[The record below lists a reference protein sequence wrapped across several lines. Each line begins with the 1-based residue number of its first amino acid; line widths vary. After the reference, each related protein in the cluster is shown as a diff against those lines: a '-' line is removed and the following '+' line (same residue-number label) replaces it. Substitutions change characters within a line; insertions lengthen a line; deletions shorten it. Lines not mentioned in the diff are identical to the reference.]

1 MRSPLSVRGAALVAA
16 TAMIGLSVTA
26 APATAA
32 AEKPQAKASSV
43 ALTVNVSDKVKVD
56 TGRYTATYNGKKTVN
71 SGTNKP
77 ALPLL
82 AGDQQLLSVGVFAQD
97 AAAALQNDNVY
108 SGACSALA
116 GKGATLVAIG
126 DGSSCVKPG
135 EAVTVNLAELNL
147 QKLGATTDYLLKDES
162 KSVHVKL
169 GPVNDLVQTIVSG
182 VLSKVGGLSV
192 GVDLDAAESTCMAQG
207 SDFKGKTQLKN
218 AAVTV
223 NVPGKGDIKVADL
236 PTNPKKNTTV
246 VPDLSPV
253 TDAVLGRVDTLLQS
267 GLKSKIAPG
276 VLDVSIRVDL
286 IEHIKEQLAVL
297 LKGIETDLV
306 KLTMNKQTL
315 NKQAGTAKSLEV
327 SALDIKVL
335 DAVKKI
341 GAPTAANVA
350 IGTSTCGTNG
360 LTSSEEKAAAS
371 GDKKNVDVVVSGDKS
386 DPDTSVQVKPD
397 NAPANAELNLL
408 SSPAAKGGF
417 AAGALVLLVAAA
429 AATRWFLLR
438 RAHA

>member
-1 MRSPLSVRGAALVAA
+1 MRSPLSVRGAAVVAA
-16 TAMIGLSVTA
+16 TAMIGLCVTA
-26 APATAA
+26 APATASP
-32 AEKPQAKASSV
+32 EKPQAKASSV

-82 AGDQQLLSVGVFAQD
+82 EGEQQLISVGVFAQD
-97 AAAALQNDNVY
+97 AAAALRNGTVY

-116 GKGATLVAIG
+116 GKGATLVSIG

-135 EAVTVNLAELNL
+135 DAVTVNLAELNL
-147 QKLGATTDYLLKDES
+147 QKLGATTDYLLTDES

-169 GPVNDLVQTIVSG
+169 GPVNDLVQNIVSG
-182 VLSKVGGLSV
+182 VLTKVGGLSV
-192 GVDLDAAESTCMAQG
+192 GVDLDAAESTCMAKG
-207 SDFKGKTQLKN
+207 STFKGDTQLKN

-236 PTNPKKNTTV
+236 PTDPKKNTTV

-267 GLKSKIAPG
+267 GLKSNALG
-276 VLDVSIRVDL
+276 GLDVSVRIDL
-286 IEHIKEQLAVL
+286 IEHIKKQLAVL
-297 LKGIETDLV
+297 LKGLETDLV
-306 KLTMNKQTL
+306 ELTL
-315 NKQAGTAKSLEV
+315 NKQDRTAKSLEV

-335 DAVKKI
+335 VAVKKV
-341 GAPTAANVA
+341 GAPTAAKVA

-360 LTSSEEKAAAS
+360 LTPSEEKAATS
-371 GDKKNVDVVVSGDKS
+371 GHKKNVDVVVSGDKS
-386 DPDTSVQVKPD
+386 DPDTSIQAKPD

-408 SSPAAKGGF
+408 SSPTAKGGF

>member
-1 MRSPLSVRGAALVAA
+1 
-16 TAMIGLSVTA
+16 MIGLSVTA
-26 APATAA
+26 APATA

-43 ALTVNVSDKVKVD
+43 ALTVNVSDKVKAD

-97 AAAALQNDNVY
+97 AAATLQNGTAY

-135 EAVTVNLAELNL
+135 EAVTVNLAELDL
-147 QKLGATTDYLLKDES
+147 QKLGATTDYLLNDES
-162 KSVHVKL
+162 KDFHVKL
-169 GPVNDLVQTIVSG
+169 GPVNDLVQTVVSG
-182 VLSKVGGLSV
+182 VLTKVGGLSV

-207 SDFKGKTQLKN
+207 TEFKGKTQLKN

-236 PTNPKKNTTV
+236 PANPKKNTTV
-246 VPDLSPV
+246 VPDLAPV

-267 GLKSKIAPG
+267 GLKKDVGLGDMS
-276 VLDVSIRVDL
+276 VSIRIDL

-297 LKGIETDLV
+297 LKGLETDLV
-306 KLTMNKQTL
+306 KLTL
-315 NKQAGTAKSLEV
+315 NKQDKTAKSLEV
-327 SALDIKVL
+327 SALDINVL
-335 DAVKKI
+335 DAVKKV
-341 GAPTAANVA
+341 GAPTAAKVA

>member
-1 MRSPLSVRGAALVAA
+1 MRSPLSVRGAALAAA

-26 APATAA
+26 APATA

-77 ALPLL
+77 ALPILK
-82 AGDQQLLSVGVFAQD
+82 GDQQLLSVGVFAQD
-97 AAAALQNDNVY
+97 AAAALQNGTAY

-147 QKLGATTDYLLKDES
+147 EKLGATTDYVLNDQS

-169 GPVNDLVQTIVSG
+169 GPVNDLVQTVVSG
-182 VLSKVGGLSV
+182 VLTKVGGLSV

-207 SDFKGKTQLKN
+207 TKFKGKTQLKN

-236 PTNPKKNTTV
+236 PANPKKNTTV

-297 LKGIETDLV
+297 LKGLETDLV
-306 KLTMNKQTL
+306 KLTL
-315 NKQAGTAKSLEV
+315 NKQDKTAKSLEV
-327 SALDIKVL
+327 SALDINVL
-335 DAVKKI
+335 DAVKKV
-341 GAPTAANVA
+341 GAPTAAKVA

-438 RAHA
+438 RSHA

>member
-1 MRSPLSVRGAALVAA
+1 
-16 TAMIGLSVTA
+16 MIGLSVTA

-32 AEKPQAKASSV
+32 SAEKPQAKASSV

-82 AGDQQLLSVGVFAQD
+82 EGEQQLLSVGVFAQD
-97 AAAALQNDNVY
+97 AAAALQNGTAY

-116 GKGATLVAIG
+116 GKGATLVSIG

-135 EAVTVNLAELNL
+135 EAVTVNLAELDL
-147 QKLGATTDYLLKDES
+147 QKLGATTDYLLNDES
-162 KSVHVKL
+162 KDFHVKL
-169 GPVNDLVQTIVSG
+169 GPVNNLVQTVVADVLGKVS
-182 VLSKVGGLSV
+182 GLSV
-192 GVDLDAAESTCMAQG
+192 GVDLDAAESTCMAKG
-207 SDFKGKTQLKN
+207 TTFKGKSQLKN

-236 PTNPKKNTTV
+236 PANPKKNTTV

-253 TDAVLGRVDTLLQS
+253 TDAVLGQVDTLLRS
-267 GLKSKIAPG
+267 GLKSEIAPG
-276 VLDVSIRVDL
+276 ALDISIRTNL
-286 IEHIKEQLAVL
+286 IELVKQQLATV
-297 LKGIETDLV
+297 LKGLESDLV
-306 KLTMNKQTL
+306 KLTL
-315 NKQAGTAKSLEV
+315 NKQHKTAKSLEV

-335 DAVKKI
+335 DAVKKV
-341 GAPTAANVA
+341 GAPTAAKVA

-360 LTSSEEKAAAS
+360 LTASEEEAAAS
-371 GDKKNVDVVVSGDKS
+371 GKKANVDVVASGDKS
-386 DPDTSVQVKPD
+386 DPEAGVAVKPD

-438 RAHA
+438 RAAQA

>member
-1 MRSPLSVRGAALVAA
+1 
-16 TAMIGLSVTA
+16 MIGLSVTA
-26 APATAA
+26 APATA

-97 AAAALQNDNVY
+97 AAAALQNGTVY

-147 QKLGATTDYLLKDES
+147 EKLGATTDYVLNDQS

-169 GPVNDLVQTIVSG
+169 GPVNDLVQTVVSG
-182 VLSKVGGLSV
+182 VLTKVGGLSV

-207 SDFKGKTQLKN
+207 TKFKGKTQLKN

-276 VLDVSIRVDL
+276 VLDVSIRIDL

-297 LKGIETDLV
+297 LKGLETDLV
-306 KLTMNKQTL
+306 KLTL
-315 NKQAGTAKSLEV
+315 NKQDKTAKSLEV
-327 SALDIKVL
+327 SALDINVL
-335 DAVKKI
+335 DAVKKV
-341 GAPTAANVA
+341 GAPTAAKVA

-438 RAHA
+438 RSHA

>member
-1 MRSPLSVRGAALVAA
+1 
-16 TAMIGLSVTA
+16 MIGLSVTA
-26 APATAA
+26 APATA

-82 AGDQQLLSVGVFAQD
+82 AGEQQLLSIGVFAQD
-97 AAAALQNDNVY
+97 AAAALQNGTVY

-135 EAVTVNLAELNL
+135 EAVTVNLAELDL
-147 QKLGATTDYLLKDES
+147 QKLGATTDYLLNDES
-162 KSVHVKL
+162 KDVHVKL
-169 GPVNDLVQTIVSG
+169 GPVNDLVQTVVSG
-182 VLSKVGGLSV
+182 VLAKVGGLSV

-207 SDFKGKTQLKN
+207 SAFKGKTQLKN

-236 PTNPKKNTTV
+236 PANPKKNTTV

-267 GLKSKIAPG
+267 GLKTRDGLAG
-276 VLDVSIRVDL
+276 LDVSIRIDL

-297 LKGIETDLV
+297 LKGLETDLV
-306 KLTMNKQTL
+306 KLTL
-315 NKQAGTAKSLEV
+315 NKQDKTAKSLEV
-327 SALDIKVL
+327 SALDINVL
-335 DAVKKI
+335 DAVKKV
-341 GAPTAANVA
+341 GAPTAAKVA

-360 LTSSEEKAAAS
+360 LTASEEKAAAS

-386 DPDTSVQVKPD
+386 DPDTSVQAKPD

-438 RAHA
+438 RSHA

>member
-1 MRSPLSVRGAALVAA
+1 
-16 TAMIGLSVTA
+16 MIGLSVTA
-26 APATAA
+26 APATA

-97 AAAALQNDNVY
+97 AAAALQNGTVY

-147 QKLGATTDYLLKDES
+147 QKLGATTDYLLNDQS

-276 VLDVSIRVDL
+276 VLDVSIRIDL

-306 KLTMNKQTL
+306 KLTMNKQD
-315 NKQAGTAKSLEV
+315 KTAKSLEV

>member
-1 MRSPLSVRGAALVAA
+1 
-16 TAMIGLSVTA
+16 MIGLSVTA
-26 APATAA
+26 APATAS

-82 AGDQQLLSVGVFAQD
+82 EGEQQLLSVGVFAQD
-97 AAAALQNDNVY
+97 AAAALKNGTAY

-116 GKGATLVAIG
+116 GKGATLVSIG

-135 EAVTVNLAELNL
+135 EAVTVNLAELDL
-147 QKLGATTDYLLKDES
+147 QKLGATTDYLLTDES
-162 KSVHVKL
+162 KDVHVKL
-169 GPVNDLVQTIVSG
+169 GPVNDLVQTVVSG
-182 VLSKVGGLSV
+182 VLTKVGGLSV
-192 GVDLDAAESTCMAQG
+192 GVDLDAAESTCMAKG
-207 SDFKGKTQLKN
+207 TKFKGDTQLKN

-236 PTNPKKNTTV
+236 PADPKKNTTV

-267 GLKSKIAPG
+267 GLKSNALG
-276 VLDVSIRVDL
+276 GLDVSIRIDL
-286 IEHIKEQLAVL
+286 IENIKKQLAVL
-297 LKGIETDLV
+297 LKGLETDLV
-306 KLTMNKQTL
+306 KLTL
-315 NKQAGTAKSLEV
+315 NKQDKTAKSLEV
-327 SALDIKVL
+327 SALDIQVL
-335 DAVKKI
+335 DAVKKV
-341 GAPTAANVA
+341 GAPTAAKVA

-360 LTSSEEKAAAS
+360 LTASEEKAAAS

-386 DPDTSVQVKPD
+386 DPDTSVSAKPD

>member
-1 MRSPLSVRGAALVAA
+1 MRSPLSVRGAAFVAA

-26 APATAA
+26 APASANA
-32 AEKPQAKASSV
+32 DKPKAKASSV
-43 ALTVNVSDKVKVD
+43 ALSVDLADKAQVD

-82 AGDQQLLSVGVFAQD
+82 AKGDRKLLSVGVFAQD
-97 AAAALQNDNVY
+97 AAAALQKGTAY

-116 GKGATLVAIG
+116 GQGATLVAIG

-147 QKLGATTDYLLKDES
+147 QKLGATTDYLLTDQS

-169 GPVNDLVQTIVSG
+169 GPVNDLVQNIVAG
-182 VLSKVGGLSV
+182 VLTKVGGLSV
-192 GVDLDAAESTCMAQG
+192 GVDLDAAEATCMAKG

-223 NVPGKGDIKVADL
+223 NVPGKGDVKVADL
-236 PTNPKKNTTV
+236 PANPKKNTTV

-267 GLKSKIAPG
+267 GLKTKLAPAG
-276 VLDVSIRVDL
+276 IDIGIRIDL

-306 KLTMNKQTL
+306 KITMNKQD
-315 NKQAGTAKSLEV
+315 KTAKSLEV

-335 DAVKKI
+335 DAVKKV

-360 LTSSEEKAAAS
+360 LTETEEKAVGS
-371 GDKKNVDVVVSGDKS
+371 DDKRNVAVNVSGDKS
-386 DPDTSVQVKPD
+386 DPKAGVSVKPD
-397 NAPANAELNLL
+397 NAPANAEIDLL

-417 AAGALVLLVAAA
+417 AAGALALLLGAV

-438 RAHA
+438 RAGA

>member
-1 MRSPLSVRGAALVAA
+1 MRSPLSVRGAALAAA

-26 APATAA
+26 APATA

-77 ALPLL
+77 ALPILK
-82 AGDQQLLSVGVFAQD
+82 GDQQLLSVGVFAQD
-97 AAAALQNDNVY
+97 AAAALQNGTAY

-147 QKLGATTDYLLKDES
+147 EKLGATTDYVLNDQS

-169 GPVNDLVQTIVSG
+169 GPVNDLVQTVVSG
-182 VLSKVGGLSV
+182 VLTKVGGLSV

-297 LKGIETDLV
+297 LKGLETDLV
-306 KLTMNKQTL
+306 KLTL
-315 NKQAGTAKSLEV
+315 NKQDKTAKSLEV
-327 SALDIKVL
+327 SALDINVL
-335 DAVKKI
+335 DAVKKV
-341 GAPTAANVA
+341 GAPTAAKVA

>member
-1 MRSPLSVRGAALVAA
+1 
-16 TAMIGLSVTA
+16 MIGLSVTA
-26 APATAA
+26 APATA

-43 ALTVNVSDKVKVD
+43 ALTVNVSDKVKAD

-97 AAAALQNDNVY
+97 AAAALQNGTAY

-135 EAVTVNLAELNL
+135 EAVTVNLAELDL
-147 QKLGATTDYLLKDES
+147 QKLGATTDYLLNDES
-162 KSVHVKL
+162 KDFHVKL
-169 GPVNDLVQTIVSG
+169 GPVNDLVQTVVSG
-182 VLSKVGGLSV
+182 VLTKVGGLSV

-207 SDFKGKTQLKN
+207 TKFKGNTQLKN

-236 PTNPKKNTTV
+236 PANPKKNTTV
-246 VPDLSPV
+246 VPDLTPV

-267 GLKSKIAPG
+267 GLKKDVGLGDMS
-276 VLDVSIRVDL
+276 VSIRIDL

-297 LKGIETDLV
+297 LKGLETDLV
-306 KLTMNKQTL
+306 KLTL
-315 NKQAGTAKSLEV
+315 NKQDKTAKSLEV
-327 SALDIKVL
+327 SALDINVL
-335 DAVKKI
+335 DAVKKV
-341 GAPTAANVA
+341 GAPTAAKVA

>member
-1 MRSPLSVRGAALVAA
+1 MRSPLSVRGAALAAA

-26 APATAA
+26 APATA

-97 AAAALQNDNVY
+97 AAAALQNGTVY

-147 QKLGATTDYLLKDES
+147 EKLGATTDYVLNDQS

-169 GPVNDLVQTIVSG
+169 GPVNDLVQTVVSG
-182 VLSKVGGLSV
+182 VLTKVGGLSV

-236 PTNPKKNTTV
+236 PANPKKNTTV

-276 VLDVSIRVDL
+276 VLDVSIRIDL

-297 LKGIETDLV
+297 LKGLETDLV
-306 KLTMNKQTL
+306 KLTL
-315 NKQAGTAKSLEV
+315 NKQDKTAKSLEV
-327 SALDIKVL
+327 SALDINVL
-335 DAVKKI
+335 DAVKKV
-341 GAPTAANVA
+341 GAPTAAKVA

-360 LTSSEEKAAAS
+360 LTSSEEKAAAT

>member
-1 MRSPLSVRGAALVAA
+1 
-16 TAMIGLSVTA
+16 MIGLSVTA

-32 AEKPQAKASSV
+32 EKKPQAKASSV

-82 AGDQQLLSVGVFAQD
+82 ASDQQLLSVGIFAQD
-97 AAAALQNDNVY
+97 AAAALQNGTVY

-135 EAVTVNLAELNL
+135 EAVTVNLAELDL
-147 QKLGATTDYLLKDES
+147 QKLGATTDYLLNDES

-169 GPVNDLVQTIVSG
+169 GPVNDLVQTVVSG
-182 VLSKVGGLSV
+182 VLTKVGGLSV

-207 SDFKGKTQLKN
+207 TEFKGKTQLKN

-236 PTNPKKNTTV
+236 PANPKKNTTV

-276 VLDVSIRVDL
+276 VLDVSIRIDL
-286 IEHIKEQLAVL
+286 IERIKEQLAVL
-297 LKGIETDLV
+297 LKGLETDLV
-306 KLTMNKQTL
+306 KLTL
-315 NKQAGTAKSLEV
+315 NKQDKTAKSLEV
-327 SALDIKVL
+327 SALDINVL
-335 DAVKKI
+335 DAVKKV
-341 GAPTAANVA
+341 GAPTAAKVA

-438 RAHA
+438 RSHA

>member
-1 MRSPLSVRGAALVAA
+1 MAA

-32 AEKPQAKASSV
+32 AEKPKAKASSV
-43 ALTVNVSDKVKVD
+43 ALTANLGDKVKVD

-82 AGDQQLLSVGVFAQD
+82 TDEQQLLSVGVFAQD
-97 AAAALQNDNVY
+97 AAAALQNGTAY

-147 QKLGATTDYLLKDES
+147 QKLGATTDYLITDES
-162 KSVHVKL
+162 KDFHVKL
-169 GPVNDLVQTIVSG
+169 GPVNNLVQNVVAG
-182 VLSKVGGLSV
+182 VLTKVGGLSV

-207 SDFKGKTQLKN
+207 SQFKGDTKLKN
-218 AAVTV
+218 AVVNV

-236 PTNPKKNTTV
+236 PANPKKNSTV

-253 TDAVLGRVDTLLQS
+253 TDAVLGRVDALLQA
-267 GLKSKIAPG
+267 GLSSKLAPAG
-276 VLDVSIRVDL
+276 IDVSVRIDL
-286 IEHIKEQLAVL
+286 IEHIKERLATV
-297 LKGIETDLV
+297 LKGLESDLV
-306 KLTMNKQTL
+306 KITMNKQD
-315 NKQAGTAKSLEV
+315 KTAKSLEV

-335 DAVKKI
+335 DAVKKV

-360 LTSSEEKAAAS
+360 LSLSEEKAAET
-371 GDKKNVDVVVSGDKS
+371 GDKNNVAVNVSGDKS
-386 DPDTSVQVKPD
+386 DPQAGVSAKPD
-397 NAPANAELNLL
+397 DAPANAEIDLL
-408 SSPAAKGGF
+408 SSPAAKGGV
-417 AAGALVLLVAAA
+417 AAGALALLLAAA

-438 RAHA
+438 RAQG

>member
-1 MRSPLSVRGAALVAA
+1 
-16 TAMIGLSVTA
+16 MIGLSVTA
-26 APATAA
+26 APATA

-43 ALTVNVSDKVKVD
+43 ALTVNVSDKVKAD

-97 AAAALQNDNVY
+97 AAATLQNGTAY

-135 EAVTVNLAELNL
+135 EAVTVNLAELDL
-147 QKLGATTDYLLKDES
+147 QKLGATTDYLLNDES
-162 KSVHVKL
+162 KDFHVKL
-169 GPVNDLVQTIVSG
+169 GPVNDLVQTVVSG
-182 VLSKVGGLSV
+182 VLTKVGGLSV

-207 SDFKGKTQLKN
+207 TEFKGKTQLKN

-236 PTNPKKNTTV
+236 PANPKKNTTV

-267 GLKSKIAPG
+267 GLKKDVGLGDMS
-276 VLDVSIRVDL
+276 VSIRVDL

-297 LKGIETDLV
+297 LKGLETDLV
-306 KLTMNKQTL
+306 KLTL
-315 NKQAGTAKSLEV
+315 NKQDKTAKSLEV
-327 SALDIKVL
+327 SALDINVL
-335 DAVKKI
+335 DAVKKV
-341 GAPTAANVA
+341 GAPTAAKVA

>member
-1 MRSPLSVRGAALVAA
+1 
-16 TAMIGLSVTA
+16 MIGLSVTA
-26 APATAA
+26 APATA

-77 ALPLL
+77 ALPVL

-97 AAAALQNDNVY
+97 AAAALQNGTAY

-135 EAVTVNLAELNL
+135 EAVTVNLAELDLN
-147 QKLGATTDYLLKDES
+147 KLGATTDYLLNDES
-162 KSVHVKL
+162 KDFHVKL
-169 GPVNDLVQTIVSG
+169 GPVNDLVQTVVSG
-182 VLSKVGGLSV
+182 VLTKVGGLSV
-192 GVDLDAAESTCMAQG
+192 GVDLDAAESTCVAQG
-207 SDFKGKTQLKN
+207 TKFKGKTQLKN

-236 PTNPKKNTTV
+236 PANPKKNTTV

-267 GLKSKIAPG
+267 GLKKDVGLGDMS
-276 VLDVSIRVDL
+276 VSIRVDL

-297 LKGIETDLV
+297 LKGLETDLV
-306 KLTMNKQTL
+306 KLTL
-315 NKQAGTAKSLEV
+315 NKQDRTAKSLEV
-327 SALDIKVL
+327 SALDINVL
-335 DAVKKI
+335 DAVKEV
-341 GAPTAANVA
+341 GAPTAAKVA

-360 LTSSEEKAAAS
+360 LTASEEKAAAS

-386 DPDTSVQVKPD
+386 DPDTSVAVKPD

>member
-1 MRSPLSVRGAALVAA
+1 LRSPLSVRGAALVAA

-26 APATAA
+26 APATA

-82 AGDQQLLSVGVFAQD
+82 ASDQQLLSVGVFAQD
-97 AAAALQNDNVY
+97 AAAALQNGTVY

-135 EAVTVNLAELNL
+135 EAVTVNLAELDL
-147 QKLGATTDYLLKDES
+147 QKLGATTDYLLNDES

-169 GPVNDLVQTIVSG
+169 GPVNDLVQTVVSG
-182 VLSKVGGLSV
+182 VLTKVGGLSV

-207 SDFKGKTQLKN
+207 SKFKGKTQLKN

-236 PTNPKKNTTV
+236 PANPKKNTTV

-267 GLKSKIAPG
+267 GLKTRDGLAG
-276 VLDVSIRVDL
+276 LDVSIRIDL

-297 LKGIETDLV
+297 LKGLETDLV
-306 KLTMNKQTL
+306 KLTL
-315 NKQAGTAKSLEV
+315 NKQDKTAKSLEV
-327 SALDIKVL
+327 SALDINVL
-335 DAVKKI
+335 DAVKKV
-341 GAPTAANVA
+341 GAPTAAKVA

-386 DPDTSVQVKPD
+386 DPDTSVQAKPD

>member
-1 MRSPLSVRGAALVAA
+1 MRSPLSVRGAALAAA

-26 APATAA
+26 APATA

-82 AGDQQLLSVGVFAQD
+82 AGEQQLLSVGVFAQD
-97 AAAALQNDNVY
+97 AAAALQNGTVY

-135 EAVTVNLAELNL
+135 EAVTVNLAELDL
-147 QKLGATTDYLLKDES
+147 QKLGATTDYLLNDES
-162 KSVHVKL
+162 KDVHVKL
-169 GPVNDLVQTIVSG
+169 GPVNDLVQTVVSG
-182 VLSKVGGLSV
+182 VLAKVGGLSV

-207 SDFKGKTQLKN
+207 STFKGKTQLKN

-236 PTNPKKNTTV
+236 PANPKKNTTV

-267 GLKSKIAPG
+267 GLKTRDGLAG
-276 VLDVSIRVDL
+276 LDVSIRVDL

-297 LKGIETDLV
+297 LKGLETDLV
-306 KLTMNKQTL
+306 KLTL
-315 NKQAGTAKSLEV
+315 NKQDKTAKSLEV

-335 DAVKKI
+335 DAVKKV
-341 GAPTAANVA
+341 GAPTAAKVA

-360 LTSSEEKAAAS
+360 LTASEEKAAAS

-386 DPDTSVQVKPD
+386 DPDTSVQAKPD

-438 RAHA
+438 RSHA

>member
-1 MRSPLSVRGAALVAA
+1 
-16 TAMIGLSVTA
+16 MIGLSVTA
-26 APATAA
+26 APATA

-97 AAAALQNDNVY
+97 AAAALQNGNVY

-147 QKLGATTDYLLKDES
+147 EKLGATTDYVLNDQS

-169 GPVNDLVQTIVSG
+169 GPVNDLVQTVVSG
-182 VLSKVGGLSV
+182 VLTKVGGLSV

-207 SDFKGKTQLKN
+207 TKFKGKTQLKN

-267 GLKSKIAPG
+267 GLKK
-276 VLDVSIRVDL
+276 DVGLGDMSVAIRIDL

-297 LKGIETDLV
+297 LKGLETDLV
-306 KLTMNKQTL
+306 KLTL
-315 NKQAGTAKSLEV
+315 NKQDKTAKSLEV
-327 SALDIKVL
+327 SALDINVL
-335 DAVKKI
+335 DAVKKV
-341 GAPTAANVA
+341 GAPTAAKVA

-438 RAHA
+438 RSHA

>member
-1 MRSPLSVRGAALVAA
+1 
-16 TAMIGLSVTA
+16 MIGLSVTA
-26 APATAA
+26 APATA

-97 AAAALQNDNVY
+97 AAAALQNGTVY

-135 EAVTVNLAELNL
+135 EAVTVNLAELDL
-147 QKLGATTDYLLKDES
+147 QKLGATTDYLLNDES

-169 GPVNDLVQTIVSG
+169 GPVNDLVQTVVSG
-182 VLSKVGGLSV
+182 VLTKVGGLSV

-236 PTNPKKNTTV
+236 PANPKKNTTV

-267 GLKSKIAPG
+267 GLKK
-276 VLDVSIRVDL
+276 DVGLGDMSVAIRIDL

-297 LKGIETDLV
+297 LKGLETDLV
-306 KLTMNKQTL
+306 KLTL
-315 NKQAGTAKSLEV
+315 NKQDKTAKSLEV
-327 SALDIKVL
+327 SALDINVL
-335 DAVKKI
+335 DAVKKV
-341 GAPTAANVA
+341 GAPTAAKVA

-438 RAHA
+438 RSHA

>member
-1 MRSPLSVRGAALVAA
+1 MRSPLSVRGAAVVAA

-26 APATAA
+26 APATAS

-56 TGRYTATYNGKKTVN
+56 TGRYTATYNGKKTVT

-77 ALPLL
+77 TLPLL
-82 AGDQQLLSVGVFAQD
+82 AGEQQLLSVGVFAQD
-97 AAAALQNDNVY
+97 AAAALKNGTAY

-116 GKGATLVAIG
+116 GKGATLVSIG

-135 EAVTVNLAELNL
+135 EAVTVNLAELDL
-147 QKLGATTDYLLKDES
+147 EKLGATTDYLLNDES
-162 KSVHVKL
+162 KDFHVKL
-169 GPVNDLVQTIVSG
+169 GPVNPLVQNVVSG
-182 VLSKVGGLSV
+182 VLAKVGGLSV
-192 GVDLDAAESTCMAQG
+192 GVDLDAAESTCMAKG
-207 SDFKGKTQLKN
+207 TKFKGDTQLKN

-236 PTNPKKNTTV
+236 PADPKKNTTV

-267 GLKSKIAPG
+267 GLKKNVGLGDMS
-276 VLDVSIRVDL
+276 VSIRIDL
-286 IEHIKEQLAVL
+286 IEHIKKQLAVL
-297 LKGIETDLV
+297 LKGLETDLV
-306 KLTMNKQTL
+306 ELTL
-315 NKQAGTAKSLEV
+315 NKQDKTAKSLEV

-335 DAVKKI
+335 DAVKKV
-341 GAPTAANVA
+341 GAPTAAAVA

-360 LTSSEEKAAAS
+360 LTASEEKAAAS

-386 DPDTSVQVKPD
+386 DPDTSVSAKPD
-397 NAPANAELNLL
+397 NAPANAELDLL

-417 AAGALVLLVAAA
+417 AAGGLVLLVAAA

>member
-1 MRSPLSVRGAALVAA
+1 
-16 TAMIGLSVTA
+16 MIGLSVTA

-82 AGDQQLLSVGVFAQD
+82 GSDQKLLSVGVFAQD
-97 AAAALQNDNVY
+97 AAAALQNGTAY

-135 EAVTVNLAELNL
+135 EAVTVNLADLDL
-147 QKLGATTDYLLKDES
+147 QKLGATTDYLLTDQS

-169 GPVNDLVQTIVSG
+169 GPVNDLVQAIVSG
-182 VLSKVGGLSV
+182 VLAKVGGLSV
-192 GVDLDAAESTCMAQG
+192 GVDLDAAESTCMAEG
-207 SDFKGKTQLKN
+207 TKFDGKTQLKN

-236 PTNPKKNTTV
+236 PANPKKNTTV

-253 TDAVLGRVDTLLQS
+253 TDAVLGRVDTLLRA
-267 GLKSKIAPG
+267 GLDNKLTPDSMGIS
-276 VLDVSIRVDL
+276 VRIDL

-297 LKGIETDLV
+297 LKGLETDLV
-306 KLTMNKQTL
+306 KLTL
-315 NKQAGTAKSLEV
+315 NKQEKTAKSLEV

-335 DAVKKI
+335 DAVKKV
-341 GAPTAANVA
+341 GAPTAADVA

-360 LTSSEEKAAAS
+360 LTVSEEKAAAS

-386 DPDTSVQVKPD
+386 DPDTSLQVKPD
-397 NAPANAELNLL
+397 NAPANAELDLL

-417 AAGALVLLVAAA
+417 AAGALALLVAAA

-438 RAHA
+438 RAQA

>member
-1 MRSPLSVRGAALVAA
+1 
-16 TAMIGLSVTA
+16 MIGLSVTA
-26 APATAA
+26 APATA

-82 AGDQQLLSVGVFAQD
+82 ASDQQLLAVGVFAQD
-97 AAAALQNDNVY
+97 AAAALQDGTAY

-116 GKGATLVAIG
+116 GEGATLVSIG

-135 EAVTVNLAELNL
+135 EAVKVNLAELDL
-147 QKLGATTDYLLKDES
+147 QKLGATTDYVLNDQS

-169 GPVNDLVQTIVSG
+169 GPVNDLVQTVVSG
-182 VLSKVGGLSV
+182 VLTKVGGLSV
-192 GVDLDAAESTCMAQG
+192 GVNMDAAESTCMAQG
-207 SDFKGKTQLKN
+207 SDFTGKTQLKN

-267 GLKSKIAPG
+267 GLKSKVAPG

-306 KLTMNKQTL
+306 KLTMNKQD
-315 NKQAGTAKSLEV
+315 KSAKSLEV

-335 DAVKKI
+335 DAVKKV

-360 LTSSEEKAAAS
+360 LTASEEKAAAS
-371 GDKKNVDVVVSGDKS
+371 GDKKNVDVVVSGDQS
-386 DPDTSVQVKPD
+386 DPDTSVSAKPD

-408 SSPAAKGGF
+408 SSPAGKGGL
-417 AAGALVLLVAAA
+417 AAGVLVLLVAAA

>member
-1 MRSPLSVRGAALVAA
+1 
-16 TAMIGLSVTA
+16 MIGLSVTA
-26 APATAA
+26 APATA

-82 AGDQQLLSVGVFAQD
+82 ASDQQLLSVGVFAQD
-97 AAAALQNDNVY
+97 AAAALQNGTVY

-135 EAVTVNLAELNL
+135 EAVTVNLAELDL
-147 QKLGATTDYLLKDES
+147 QKLGATTDYLLNDES

-169 GPVNDLVQTIVSG
+169 GPVNDLVQTVVSG
-182 VLSKVGGLSV
+182 VLTKVGGLSV

-207 SDFKGKTQLKN
+207 TKFKGKTQLKN

-236 PTNPKKNTTV
+236 PANPKKNTTV

-276 VLDVSIRVDL
+276 VLDVSIRIDL

-297 LKGIETDLV
+297 LKGLETDLV
-306 KLTMNKQTL
+306 KLTL
-315 NKQAGTAKSLEV
+315 NKQDKTAKSLEV
-327 SALDIKVL
+327 SALDINVL
-335 DAVKKI
+335 DAVKKV
-341 GAPTAANVA
+341 GAPTAAKVA

-386 DPDTSVQVKPD
+386 DPDTSVQAKPD

>member
-1 MRSPLSVRGAALVAA
+1 
-16 TAMIGLSVTA
+16 MIGLSVTA
-26 APATAA
+26 APATA

-77 ALPLL
+77 ALPILK
-82 AGDQQLLSVGVFAQD
+82 GDQQLLSVGVFAQD
-97 AAAALQNDNVY
+97 AAAALQNGTAY

-147 QKLGATTDYLLKDES
+147 EKLGATTDYVLNDQS

-169 GPVNDLVQTIVSG
+169 GPVNDLVQTVVSG
-182 VLSKVGGLSV
+182 VLTKVGGLSV

-297 LKGIETDLV
+297 LKGLETDLV
-306 KLTMNKQTL
+306 KLTL
-315 NKQAGTAKSLEV
+315 NKQDKTAKSLEV
-327 SALDIKVL
+327 SALDINVL
-335 DAVKKI
+335 DAVKKV
-341 GAPTAANVA
+341 GAPTAAKVA

-438 RAHA
+438 RSHA

>member
-1 MRSPLSVRGAALVAA
+1 
-16 TAMIGLSVTA
+16 MIGLSVTA
-26 APATAA
+26 APATA

-82 AGDQQLLSVGVFAQD
+82 AGEQQLLSVGVFAQD
-97 AAAALQNDNVY
+97 AAAALQNGTVY

-135 EAVTVNLAELNL
+135 EAVTVNLAELDL
-147 QKLGATTDYLLKDES
+147 QKLGATTDYLLNDES
-162 KSVHVKL
+162 KDVHVKL
-169 GPVNDLVQTIVSG
+169 GPVNDLVQTVVSG
-182 VLSKVGGLSV
+182 VLAKVGGLSV

-207 SDFKGKTQLKN
+207 STFKGKTQLKN

-236 PTNPKKNTTV
+236 PANPKKNTTV

-267 GLKSKIAPG
+267 GLKTRDGLAG
-276 VLDVSIRVDL
+276 LDVSIRVDL

-297 LKGIETDLV
+297 LKGLETDLV
-306 KLTMNKQTL
+306 KLTL
-315 NKQAGTAKSLEV
+315 NKQDKTAKSLEV

-335 DAVKKI
+335 DAVKKV
-341 GAPTAANVA
+341 GAPTAAKVA

-360 LTSSEEKAAAS
+360 LTASEEKAAAS

-386 DPDTSVQVKPD
+386 DPDTSVQAKPD

-438 RAHA
+438 RSHA

>member
-1 MRSPLSVRGAALVAA
+1 
-16 TAMIGLSVTA
+16 MIGLSVTA
-26 APATAA
+26 APATA

-43 ALTVNVSDKVKVD
+43 ALTANVSDKVKVD

-97 AAAALQNDNVY
+97 AAAALQNGTVY

-135 EAVTVNLAELNL
+135 EAVTVNLAELDL
-147 QKLGATTDYLLKDES
+147 QKLGATTDYLLNDES

-169 GPVNDLVQTIVSG
+169 GPVNDLVQTVVSG
-182 VLSKVGGLSV
+182 VLTKVGGLSV

-207 SDFKGKTQLKN
+207 TKFKGKTQLKN

-236 PTNPKKNTTV
+236 PANPKKNTTV
-246 VPDLSPV
+246 VPDLAPV

-297 LKGIETDLV
+297 LKGLETDLV
-306 KLTMNKQTL
+306 KLTL
-315 NKQAGTAKSLEV
+315 NKQDKTAKSLEV
-327 SALDIKVL
+327 SALDINVL
-335 DAVKKI
+335 DAVKKV
-341 GAPTAANVA
+341 GAPTAAKVA

-360 LTSSEEKAAAS
+360 LTSSEEKAATT

-386 DPDTSVQVKPD
+386 DPDTSVAVKPD

>member
-1 MRSPLSVRGAALVAA
+1 
-16 TAMIGLSVTA
+16 MIGLSVTA

-32 AEKPQAKASSV
+32 SAEKPQAKASSV
-43 ALTVNVSDKVKVD
+43 ALTANVSDKVKVD
-56 TGRYTATYNGKKTVN
+56 TGRYTATYDGKKTVN

-82 AGDQQLLSVGVFAQD
+82 KGNQQLLSVGVFAQD
-97 AAAALQNDNVY
+97 AAAALQDGLAY

-116 GKGATLVAIG
+116 GEGATLVSIG

-135 EAVTVNLAELNL
+135 EAVKVNLAELNL
-147 QKLGATTDYLLKDES
+147 QKLGATTDYVLNDES
-162 KSVHVKL
+162 KSVYVKL
-169 GPVNDLVQTIVSG
+169 GPVNDLVQNVVSG
-182 VLSKVGGLSV
+182 VLTKVGGLSV
-192 GVDLDAAESTCMAQG
+192 GVNLDVAESTCMAQG
-207 SDFKGKTQLKN
+207 SDFTGKTKLKN

-236 PTNPKKNTTV
+236 PANPKKNTTV

-276 VLDVSIRVDL
+276 VLDVSIRIDL

-306 KLTMNKQTL
+306 KLTL
-315 NKQAGTAKSLEV
+315 NKQDKTAKSLEV

-335 DAVKKI
+335 DAVKKV

-360 LTSSEEKAAAS
+360 LTASEEKAAAS

-386 DPDTSVQVKPD
+386 DPDTSVAVKPD

>member
-1 MRSPLSVRGAALVAA
+1 MAA
-16 TAMIGLSVTA
+16 TAMIGLSVAA
-26 APATAA
+26 APASASQSDQP
-32 AEKPQAKASSV
+32 KAKASSV
-43 ALTVNVSDKVKVD
+43 ALSVDLADKAKVD

-82 AGDQQLLSVGVFAQD
+82 KGNKELLSVGVFAQD
-97 AAAALQNDNVY
+97 AAAALQKGTAY
-108 SGACSALA
+108 SGACSAVA

-147 QKLGATTDYLLKDES
+147 NKLGATTDYLLNDES
-162 KSVHVKL
+162 KDVHVKL
-169 GPVNDLVQTIVSG
+169 GPVNDLVQTIVAG
-182 VLSKVGGLSV
+182 VLTKVGGLSV

-207 SDFKGKTQLKN
+207 TDFKGKTKLKN
-218 AAVTV
+218 AVVKV

-267 GLKSKIAPG
+267 GLKTKLAPAG
-276 VLDVSIRVDL
+276 IDVSVRVDL

-306 KLTMNKQTL
+306 KISMNKQD
-315 NKQAGTAKSLEV
+315 KTAKSLEV

-335 DAVKKI
+335 DAVKKV

-360 LTSSEEKAAAS
+360 LSLSEEKAAET
-371 GDKKNVDVVVSGDKS
+371 GDKKNVAVNVSGDKS
-386 DPDTSVQVKPD
+386 DPKAGVSVKPD
-397 NAPANAELNLL
+397 DAPANAEVDLM
-408 SSPAAKGGF
+408 SSPAAKGGV
-417 AAGALVLLVAAA
+417 AAGALALLVAAA

-438 RAHA
+438 RAQA

>member
-1 MRSPLSVRGAALVAA
+1 MRSPLSVRGAALAAA

-26 APATAA
+26 APATA

-82 AGDQQLLSVGVFAQD
+82 AGEQQLLSVGVFAQD
-97 AAAALQNDNVY
+97 AAAALQNGTVY

-135 EAVTVNLAELNL
+135 EAVTVNLAELDL
-147 QKLGATTDYLLKDES
+147 QKLGATTDYLLNDES
-162 KSVHVKL
+162 KDVHVKL
-169 GPVNDLVQTIVSG
+169 GPVNDLVQTVVSG
-182 VLSKVGGLSV
+182 VLAKVGGLSV

-207 SDFKGKTQLKN
+207 STFKGKTQLKN

-236 PTNPKKNTTV
+236 PANPKKNTTV

-267 GLKSKIAPG
+267 GLKTRDGLAG
-276 VLDVSIRVDL
+276 LDVSIRVDL

-297 LKGIETDLV
+297 LKGLETDLV
-306 KLTMNKQTL
+306 KLTL
-315 NKQAGTAKSLEV
+315 NKQDKTAKSLEV
-327 SALDIKVL
+327 SALDINVL
-335 DAVKKI
+335 DAVKKV
-341 GAPTAANVA
+341 GAPTAAKVA

-360 LTSSEEKAAAS
+360 LTAAEEKAAAS

-386 DPDTSVQVKPD
+386 DPDTSVQAKPD

-438 RAHA
+438 RSHA

>member
-1 MRSPLSVRGAALVAA
+1 
-16 TAMIGLSVTA
+16 MIGLSVTA
-26 APATAA
+26 APATA

-97 AAAALQNDNVY
+97 AAAALQNGNVY

-147 QKLGATTDYLLKDES
+147 EKLGATTDYVLNDQS

-169 GPVNDLVQTIVSG
+169 GPVNDLVQTVVSG
-182 VLSKVGGLSV
+182 VLTKVGGLSV

-207 SDFKGKTQLKN
+207 TKFKGKTQLKN

-297 LKGIETDLV
+297 LKGLETDLV
-306 KLTMNKQTL
+306 KLTL
-315 NKQAGTAKSLEV
+315 NKQDKTAKSLEV
-327 SALDIKVL
+327 SALDINVL
-335 DAVKKI
+335 DAVKKV
-341 GAPTAANVA
+341 GAPTAAKVA

-438 RAHA
+438 RSHA

>member
-1 MRSPLSVRGAALVAA
+1 
-16 TAMIGLSVTA
+16 MIGLSVTA
-26 APATAA
+26 APATA

-82 AGDQQLLSVGVFAQD
+82 AGEQQLLSVGVFAQD
-97 AAAALQNDNVY
+97 AAAALQNGTVY

-135 EAVTVNLAELNL
+135 EAVTVNLAELDL
-147 QKLGATTDYLLKDES
+147 QKLGATTDYLLNDDSKD
-162 KSVHVKL
+162 VHVKL
-169 GPVNDLVQTIVSG
+169 GPVNDLVQTVVSG
-182 VLSKVGGLSV
+182 VLTKVGGLSV

-207 SDFKGKTQLKN
+207 STFKGKTQLKN

-236 PTNPKKNTTV
+236 PANPKKNTTV

-267 GLKSKIAPG
+267 GLKTRDGLAG
-276 VLDVSIRVDL
+276 LDVSIRVDL

-297 LKGIETDLV
+297 LKGLETDLV
-306 KLTMNKQTL
+306 KLTL
-315 NKQAGTAKSLEV
+315 NKQDKTAKSLEV
-327 SALDIKVL
+327 SALDINVL
-335 DAVKKI
+335 DAVKKV
-341 GAPTAANVA
+341 GAPTAAKVA

-360 LTSSEEKAAAS
+360 LTASEEKAAAS

-386 DPDTSVQVKPD
+386 DPDTSVQAKPD

-438 RAHA
+438 RSHA

>member
-1 MRSPLSVRGAALVAA
+1 MRSPLSVRGAAVVAA
-16 TAMIGLSVTA
+16 TAMIGLCVTA

-32 AEKPQAKASSV
+32 EKKPQAKASSV
-43 ALTVNVSDKVKVD
+43 ALTVDVSDKVKVD

-82 AGDQQLLSVGVFAQD
+82 KGEQQLISVGVFAQD
-97 AAAALQNDNVY
+97 AAAALRNGAVY

-116 GKGATLVAIG
+116 GEGATLVSIG
-126 DGSSCVKPG
+126 DGDSCVKPG
-135 EAVTVNLAELNL
+135 EAVRVNLAELDL
-147 QKLGATTDYLLKDES
+147 QKLGATTDYLLTDES
-162 KSVHVKL
+162 KDVHIKL
-169 GPVNDLVQTIVSG
+169 GPVNDLVQTVVAG
-182 VLSKVGGLSV
+182 VLKKVSGLSV
-192 GVDLDAAESTCMAQG
+192 GINLDAAESTCLAKDD
-207 SDFKGKTQLKN
+207 SFKGATRLKN

-223 NVPGKGDIKVADL
+223 NVPGKGDVEVADL
-236 PTNPKKNTTV
+236 PVNPKKNTTV

-253 TDAVLGRVDTLLQS
+253 TDAVLGRVDTLLRS
-267 GLKSKIAPG
+267 GLKSEIAPG
-276 VLDVSIRVDL
+276 ALDISIRTNL
-286 IEHIKEQLAVL
+286 IELVKQQLATV
-297 LKGIETDLV
+297 LKGLETDLV
-306 KLTMNKQTL
+306 KLTL
-315 NKQAGTAKSLEV
+315 NKQDKSAHALEV
-327 SALDIKVL
+327 SALDVKVL
-335 DAVKKI
+335 DAVKKV

-360 LTSSEEKAAAS
+360 LTASEEKAVTTGKKSNVDVVAS
-371 GDKKNVDVVVSGDKS
+371 GDKSNPEAGVAA
-386 DPDTSVQVKPD
+386 KPD

-417 AAGALVLLVAAA
+417 AAGALVLLAAAA

>member
-1 MRSPLSVRGAALVAA
+1 MRSPLSVRGAALAAA

-26 APATAA
+26 APATA

-82 AGDQQLLSVGVFAQD
+82 AGEQQLLSVGVFAQD
-97 AAAALQNDNVY
+97 AAAALQNGTVY

-135 EAVTVNLAELNL
+135 EAVTVNLAELDL
-147 QKLGATTDYLLKDES
+147 QKLGATTDYLLNDES
-162 KSVHVKL
+162 KDVHVKL
-169 GPVNDLVQTIVSG
+169 GPVNDLVQTVVSG
-182 VLSKVGGLSV
+182 VLTKVGGLSV

-207 SDFKGKTQLKN
+207 STFKGKTQLKN

-236 PTNPKKNTTV
+236 PANPKKNTTV

-267 GLKSKIAPG
+267 GLKTRDGLAG
-276 VLDVSIRVDL
+276 LDVSIRVDL

-297 LKGIETDLV
+297 LKGLETDLV
-306 KLTMNKQTL
+306 KLTL
-315 NKQAGTAKSLEV
+315 NKQDKTAKSLEV
-327 SALDIKVL
+327 SALDINVL
-335 DAVKKI
+335 DAVKKV
-341 GAPTAANVA
+341 GAPTAAKVA

-360 LTSSEEKAAAS
+360 LTASEEKAAAS

-386 DPDTSVQVKPD
+386 DPDTSVQAKPD

-438 RAHA
+438 RSHA

>member
-32 AEKPQAKASSV
+32 EKKPQAKASSV
-43 ALTVNVSDKVKVD
+43 ALTVNVSDKVKAD

-97 AAAALQNDNVY
+97 AAAALQNGTAY

-135 EAVTVNLAELNL
+135 EAVTVNLAELDL
-147 QKLGATTDYLLKDES
+147 QKLGATTDYLLNDES
-162 KSVHVKL
+162 KDFHVKL
-169 GPVNDLVQTIVSG
+169 GPVNDLVQTVVSG
-182 VLSKVGGLSV
+182 VLTKVGGLSV

-207 SDFKGKTQLKN
+207 SKFKGNTQLKN

-236 PTNPKKNTTV
+236 PANPKKNTTV

-267 GLKSKIAPG
+267 GLKNDVGLGDMS
-276 VLDVSIRVDL
+276 VSIRIDL

-297 LKGIETDLV
+297 LKGLETDLV
-306 KLTMNKQTL
+306 KLTMNKQD
-315 NKQAGTAKSLEV
+315 KTAKSLEV
-327 SALDIKVL
+327 SALDINVL
-335 DAVKKI
+335 DAVKKV
-341 GAPTAANVA
+341 GAPTAAKVA

-360 LTSSEEKAAAS
+360 LTASEEKAAAT

-386 DPDTSVQVKPD
+386 DPDSSVAVKPD

>member
-1 MRSPLSVRGAALVAA
+1 MPSPLSVRGAALAAA

-32 AEKPQAKASSV
+32 EKPQAKASSV
-43 ALTVNVSDKVKVD
+43 ALTVDVSDKVKVD

-77 ALPLL
+77 AMPVL

-97 AAAALQNDNVY
+97 AAATLQNGTAY

-116 GKGATLVAIG
+116 GKGATLVSIG

-135 EAVTVNLAELNL
+135 EAVTVNLAELDLN
-147 QKLGATTDYLLKDES
+147 KLGATTDYLLNDES
-162 KSVHVKL
+162 KDFHVKL
-169 GPVNDLVQTIVSG
+169 GPVNDLVQTVVSG
-182 VLSKVGGLSV
+182 VLTKVGGLSV

-207 SDFKGKTQLKN
+207 TKFKGKTQLKN
-218 AAVTV
+218 AALTV

-236 PTNPKKNTTV
+236 PANPKKNTTV

-267 GLKSKIAPG
+267 GLKKDVGLGDMS
-276 VLDVSIRVDL
+276 VSIRVDL

-297 LKGIETDLV
+297 LKGLETDLV

-335 DAVKKI
+335 DAVKKV

-360 LTSSEEKAAAS
+360 LTLSEEKAAAT

-386 DPDTSVQVKPD
+386 DPDTSLAVKPD
-397 NAPANAELNLL
+397 NAPANAELDLL

-417 AAGALVLLVAAA
+417 AAGALALLVAAA

-438 RAHA
+438 RAQA

>member
-1 MRSPLSVRGAALVAA
+1 
-16 TAMIGLSVTA
+16 MIGLSVTA
-26 APATAA
+26 APATA

-82 AGDQQLLSVGVFAQD
+82 ASDQQLLSVGVFAQD
-97 AAAALQNDNVY
+97 AAAALQNGTAY

-135 EAVTVNLAELNL
+135 EAVTVNLAELDL
-147 QKLGATTDYLLKDES
+147 QKLGATTDYLLNDES
-162 KSVHVKL
+162 KDVHVKL
-169 GPVNDLVQTIVSG
+169 GPVNDLVQTVVSG
-182 VLSKVGGLSV
+182 VLAKVGGLSV

-207 SDFKGKTQLKN
+207 TTFKGKTQLKN

-236 PTNPKKNTTV
+236 PANPKKNTTV

-267 GLKSKIAPG
+267 GLKTRDGLAG
-276 VLDVSIRVDL
+276 LDVSIRVDL

-297 LKGIETDLV
+297 LKGLETDLV
-306 KLTMNKQTL
+306 KLTL
-315 NKQAGTAKSLEV
+315 NKQDKTAKSLEV
-327 SALDIKVL
+327 SALDINVL
-335 DAVKKI
+335 DAVKKV
-341 GAPTAANVA
+341 GAPTAAKVA

-386 DPDTSVQVKPD
+386 DPDTSVQAKPD

-438 RAHA
+438 RSHA

>member
-1 MRSPLSVRGAALVAA
+1 MRSPLSVRGAAALVAA

-26 APATAA
+26 APASAA
-32 AEKPQAKASSV
+32 KSEKPQAKASSV

-71 SGTNKP
+71 TGTNKP
-77 ALPLL
+77 ALPILK
-82 AGDQQLLSVGVFAQD
+82 GDQQLLSVGVFAQD
-97 AAAALQNDNVY
+97 AAAALQDGTAY

-135 EAVTVNLAELNL
+135 EAVNVNLAELNL
-147 QKLGATTDYLLKDES
+147 QKLGATTDYLLNDQS

-169 GPVNDLVQTIVSG
+169 GPVNDLVQNIVSG
-182 VLSKVGGLSV
+182 VLTKVGGLSV
-192 GVDLDAAESTCMAQG
+192 GLDLDAAEATCMAQG
-207 SDFKGKTQLKN
+207 TDFKGRTQLKN

-253 TDAVLGRVDTLLQS
+253 TDALLGRVDTLLQS
-267 GLKSKIAPG
+267 GLKSKIAPN
-276 VLDVSIRVDL
+276 VLDISIRIDL
-286 IEHIKEQLAVL
+286 IEHIKEQLALV
-297 LKGIETDLV
+297 LKGLESDLV
-306 KLTMNKQTL
+306 KLTL
-315 NKQAGTAKSLEV
+315 NKQEKTAKSLEV

-335 DAVKKI
+335 DAVKKV

-360 LTSSEEKAAAS
+360 LSLSEEKAAAT

-386 DPDTSVQVKPD
+386 DPDAALKVQPD
-397 NAPANAELNLL
+397 DAPANAELDLL

-417 AAGALVLLVAAA
+417 AGGALVLLVAAA

-438 RAHA
+438 RAKA

>member
-1 MRSPLSVRGAALVAA
+1 MF
-16 TAMIGLSVTA
+16 GLSVAA
-26 APATAA
+26 APATATS

-43 ALTVNVSDKVKVD
+43 ALTVNVSDKVTVD

-71 SGTNKP
+71 SGTNRP

-82 AGDQQLLSVGVFAQD
+82 QGEQQLLSVGVFAQD
-97 AAAALQNDNVY
+97 AAAALQDGTAY

-135 EAVTVNLAELNL
+135 EAVTVNLAELDL
-147 QKLGATTDYLLKDES
+147 EKLGATTDYLLTDQS
-162 KSVHVKL
+162 KSIHVKL
-169 GPVNDLVQTIVSG
+169 GPVNDLVQAIVSG
-182 VLSKVGGLSV
+182 VLAKVGGLSV
-192 GVDLDAAESTCMAQG
+192 GLDLDAAESTCLAQG
-207 SDFKGKTQLKN
+207 TDFTGKTQLKN

-236 PTNPKKNTTV
+236 PANPKKNTTV

-253 TDAVLGRVDTLLQS
+253 TDAILGRVDTLLKS
-267 GLKSKIAPG
+267 GLENEFTPDDMGI
-276 VLDVSIRVDL
+276 SIRIDL

-297 LKGIETDLV
+297 LKGLETDLV

-335 DAVKKI
+335 DAVKKV
-341 GAPTAANVA
+341 GAPTAADVA

-360 LTSSEEKAAAS
+360 LTVSEEKAAAT
-371 GDKKNVDVVVSGDKS
+371 GEKKNVDVVVSGDKS
-386 DPDTSVQVKPD
+386 DPDTSLEVKPD
-397 NAPANAELNLL
+397 NAPANAEINLL

-438 RAHA
+438 RAGA